1 MDVRESPG
9 TERLGS
15 SVPHA
20 WIGRHV
26 RDANTG
32 RSGRLMDV
40 TVEREPGTANGRHDV
55 AWIRGR
61 DAREFTI
68 PAARM
73 RRPS

>member
-1 MDVRESPG
+1 MEVRETPD

-15 SVPHA
+15 SVPRA

-26 RDANTG
+26 EDANSG

-40 TVEREPGTANGRHDV
+40 TVERKPGTASGRHEV

-61 DAREFTI
+61 DAQEFTI